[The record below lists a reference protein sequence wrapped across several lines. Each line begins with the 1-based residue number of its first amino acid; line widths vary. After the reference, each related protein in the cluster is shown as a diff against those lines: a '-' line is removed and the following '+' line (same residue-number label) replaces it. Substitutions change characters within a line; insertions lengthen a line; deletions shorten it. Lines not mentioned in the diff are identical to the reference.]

1 MRSTGTRALP
11 YTGMNLGLVL
21 ELAAGLLGAGL
32 VLVLSGR
39 TARRPA
45 FAGMGIPA
53 FLAAARTSRRS
64 VGHAGVSDE
73 VEGIPRSARACDY
86 RVVVPGVGGFSTVA
100 EADRFIEARGKA
112 RRRESIGRL
121 EEPLGYRVVR
131 TEFGTFASARGRR
144 AGK

>member
-1 MRSTGTRALP
+1 
-11 YTGMNLGLVL
+11 MNLGLVL

-32 VLVLSGR
+32 VLVVGGR

-45 FAGMGIPA
+45 FAGMRIPA
-53 FLAAARTSRRS
+53 FLAAERTRRRS
-64 VGHAGVSDE
+64 VGHAGVRDE
-73 VEGIPRSARACDY
+73 AESIPRSAPARDY
-86 RVVVPGVGGFSTVA
+86 RVMVPGVGGFATVA
-100 EADRFIEARGKA
+100 EADRFIEAQAKA

-131 TEFGTFASARGRR
+131 TEFGTFASARERR